1 MNSVNYPGIDVYT
14 GQSALRKSINFEAV
28 FKALIL

>member
-1 MNSVNYPGIDVYT
+1 MNSVNYLGIDVYM
-14 GQSALRKSINFEAV
+14 GQSALRKPINFETV